1 MFNEIKAIIN
11 LKENFQI
18 QVCQLVSIVNCHRRM
33 AAEENVELGILS
45 SMVLEE
51 MFKNAPVPVQ
61 DANAGEKEK
70 NTVTLEEE
78 EGHDD
83 EEIGENEDSHGS
95 ILCKKCNVIVEGVDA
110 DTIKDEHSK
119 EALPTTVAKGQD
131 SNEWNDWINEASSS
145 DPSPTAS
152 TLMTRRWA
160 HHIVADMEAE
170 ATDVTFTALSN
181 GYCRAKWLADRTA
194 SITVFCLETM
204 KAWTGSID
212 RKVFGNVAKM
222 LFMTSKRDPYPT
234 GLRKMVKTAFTDD
247 TNTTTTLSID
257 HKREK
262 LVWKRKNIT
271 KEAWRKDL
279 VEIDLSPADEYFQ
292 SVQKSFVEHYMDEN
306 KKLKLRNKDIEK
318 WKEDMYCNMRE
329 AFNTIEKLES
339 EKLRLQNERSETGI
353 DVSRIDQGIEN
364 QVVNMIQRI
373 QRMRKRDYYN
383 VNSCDLETTSV
394 QKISFYIQQ
403 QIDLLGSKRLYDRVS
418 GNLSVNRLEAEFA
431 EEHFKL
437 YRWRYDFFYRQF
449 GPYMDNNWYTDG
461 GDDAHGFDTVPYQI
475 TSNFDEVM
483 VSCCSRQRRTG
494 KRTCQCCKCDR
505 VYFENDEYHSSKSS
519 NLFDKYFVQDALLE
533 GRLED
538 GMDYTKA
545 LQVIATMFPSRPL
558 TLEHLVMKKVLMS
571 DVPSSKLPK
580 AMRKKLELMDREG
593 LFYKR
598 EQIEPFVNE
607 EGRKA
612 LDEIDRYKVDHVP
625 EEYSGNSDEE
635 N

>member
-1 MFNEIKAIIN
+1 
-11 LKENFQI
+11 
-18 QVCQLVSIVNCHRRM
+18 M
-33 AAEENVELGILS
+33 AAKENVELGKLS

-70 NTVTLEEE
+70 KTVTLEEE
-78 EGHDD
+78 ESYDD
-83 EEIGENEDSHGS
+83 EEIGENEDEDSHGS
-95 ILCKKCNVIVEGVDA
+95 ILCKKCNVIVEEVVT

-119 EALPTTVAKGQD
+119 EALPTTAVKGQN
-131 SNEWNDWINEASSS
+131 SNEWNDWINEAPSS
-145 DPSPTAS
+145 DSSATAP

-170 ATDVTFTALSN
+170 ATDVTFTALTN
-181 GYCRAKWLADRTA
+181 GYCRAKWLPDQTA

-212 RKVFGNVAKM
+212 HKVFGNVAKM
-222 LFMTSKRDPYPT
+222 LFKTSKRDPYPT
-234 GLRKMVKTAFTDD
+234 GLRKMVKSAFIDD
-247 TNTTTTLSID
+247 KKTTTILSID
-257 HKREK
+257 PRRET
-262 LVWKRKNIT
+262 LVWKMKN
-271 KEAWRKDL
+271 KRELVLWRNDL

-306 KKLKLRNKDIEK
+306 KKLKQRNKDIEK

-329 AFNTIEKLES
+329 AYNTIEKLES
-339 EKLRLQNERSETGI
+339 EKLRLQHERSETEI
-353 DVSRIDQGIEN
+353 DVSSIDQGIEN

-418 GNLSVNRLEAEFA
+418 GNLSANRLEAEFA

-483 VSCCSRQRRTG
+483 VSSCLRKRRTG
-494 KRTCQCCKCDR
+494 QRTCQCCSCDR
-505 VYFENDEYHSSKSS
+505 VYFENDEEHSYKSS

-533 GRLED
+533 GRLES
-538 GMDYTKA
+538 GMNYTKA
-545 LQVIATMFPSRPL
+545 LQIIAIMFPSRPL
-558 TLEHLVMKKVLMS
+558 TLEHLAMKKVLMS

-580 AMRKKLELMDREG
+580 AMRKKLELMDHEG
-593 LFYKR
+593 LFHKR
-598 EQIEPFVNE
+598 EQVEPFVND
-607 EGRKA
+607 EGRKV
-612 LDEIDRYKVDHVP
+612 LDEIDDL
-625 EEYSGNSDEE
+625 NI
-635 N
+635 